1 MTTTMMI
8 ELIEIEINFNNVIVF
23 IEEERNKIW

>member
-23 IEEERNKIW
+23 IEEERNKI